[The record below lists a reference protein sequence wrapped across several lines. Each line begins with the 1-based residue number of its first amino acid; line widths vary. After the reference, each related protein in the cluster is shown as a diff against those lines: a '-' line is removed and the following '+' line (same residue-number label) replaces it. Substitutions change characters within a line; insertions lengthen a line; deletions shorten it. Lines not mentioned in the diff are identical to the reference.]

1 MRDTPGLI
9 QYDCAMKLITDTDTL
24 AEYCARLAKAP
35 YITVDT
41 EFLREKTF
49 WPRLCLV
56 QMAGP
61 EDELIIDP
69 LAPGM
74 DLSPLYELMAN
85 TDVLKVFHA
94 ARQDVEIFH
103 HDGGVIP
110 KPMFDTQVAAM
121 VCGFGDS
128 AGYDT
133 LARKISK
140 VHIDKSSRF
149 SDWSVRPLSERQLKY
164 AMQDVTHLRGVYEW
178 LARELHKNGREAWL
192 SEEMATLTDPRT
204 YVTDP
209 REAWLRIKTR
219 GGNRRF
225 LGVLREITAWR
236 ETEAQSRDLPRG
248 RVIKDEALLEIAAH
262 PPHSLAEMGK
272 LRSVTAGFADGKLG
286 GSLLAAIRLGS
297 EIPEAD
303 LPPLPDRD
311 THSPATGG
319 TVELLKV
326 LLKIKCEQTGVA
338 SKLVASSAD
347 LECIAADDNA
357 DVPVMHGWRRELFGL
372 AALDL
377 KQGRLAI
384 AMKGNKIILTPL
396 SGTP

>member
-1 MRDTPGLI
+1 
-9 QYDCAMKLITDTDTL
+9 MKLITDTDELT
-24 AEYCARLAKAP
+24 AYCARLAQAP

-56 QMAGP
+56 QVAGP

-74 DLSPLYELMAN
+74 DLSPLYDLMAN
-85 TDVLKVFHA
+85 TAVLKVFHA

-103 HDGGVIP
+103 HDGGVMP
-110 KPMFDTQVAAM
+110 RPMFDTQVAAM

-128 AGYDT
+128 VGYDT

-192 SEEMATLTDPRT
+192 MEEMAILTDPKT
-204 YVTDP
+204 YLTEP

-236 ETEAQSRDLPRG
+236 ETEAQTRDLPRN
-248 RVIKDEALLEIAAH
+248 RVIRDEALLEIAAH
-262 PPHSLAEMGK
+262 PPHTIAEMGK
-272 LRSVTAGFADGKLG
+272 MRSVTAGFAEGKLG
-286 GSLLAAIRLGS
+286 QSLLAAIRLGA
-297 EIPEAD
+297 EMPEAD

-311 THSPATGG
+311 PPGKSTGG

-326 LLKIKCEQTGVA
+326 LLKIKCEQAGVA
-338 SKLVASSAD
+338 SKLVANSAD
-347 LECIAADDNA
+347 LDRIAADDEA
-357 DVPVMHGWRRELFGL
+357 DVPAMHGWRRELFGL
-372 AALDL
+372 AALQL
-377 KQGRLAI
+377 KHGKLAI
-384 AMKGNKIILTPL
+384 TMKGNKIVLAPL
-396 SGTP
+396 AGEP

>member
-1 MRDTPGLI
+1 
-9 QYDCAMKLITDTDTL
+9 MKLITDTHELT
-24 AEYCARLAKAP
+24 ACCTRLARAP

-56 QMAGP
+56 QIAGP

-69 LAPGM
+69 LAQGI
-74 DLSPLYELMAN
+74 DLSSLYDLMAN

-94 ARQDVEIFH
+94 ARQDIEIFH

-110 KPMFDTQVAAM
+110 TPMFDTQVAAM

-128 AGYDT
+128 VGYDT

-164 AMQDVTHLRGVYEW
+164 AMQDVTYLRGVYDW
-178 LARELHKNGREAWL
+178 LALELHKNGREAWL
-192 SEEMATLTDPRT
+192 SEEMATLTDPKT

-225 LGVLREITAWR
+225 LGVLREIPAWR
-236 ETEAQSRDLPRG
+236 ESEAQARDLPRG
-248 RVIKDEALLEIAAH
+248 RVIRDEALLEIAAH
-262 PPHSLAEMGK
+262 PPHSLAEMGRM
-272 LRSVTAGFADGKLG
+272 RSVTAGFADGKLG
-286 GSLLAAIRLGS
+286 SSLLAAIRVGA

-311 THSPATGG
+311 APGPSTGG
-319 TVELLKV
+319 TLELLKV
-326 LLKIKCEQTGVA
+326 LLKIKCEQAGVA
-338 SKLVASSAD
+338 SKLVANSAD
-347 LECIAADDNA
+347 LDRIAADDDA
-357 DVPVMHGWRRELFGL
+357 DVPAMRGWRRELFGL

-377 KQGRLAI
+377 KNGKLAI
-384 AMKGNKIILTPL
+384 AMKGSKIVLVQV
-396 SGTP
+396 

>member
-1 MRDTPGLI
+1 
-9 QYDCAMKLITDTDTL
+9 MKLITETNEL
-24 AEYCARLAKAP
+24 AACCARLAMAP

-56 QMAGP
+56 QIAGP

-74 DLSPLYELMAN
+74 DLSALYDLMAN
-85 TDVLKVFHA
+85 TAVLKVFHA

-110 KPMFDTQVAAM
+110 RPMFDTQVAAM

-128 AGYDT
+128 VGYDT

-192 SEEMATLTDPRT
+192 SEEMATLTDPKT

-236 ETEAQSRDLPRG
+236 ETEAQARDLPRN
-248 RVIKDEALLEIAAH
+248 RVIRDEALLEIAAH

-272 LRSVTAGFADGKLG
+272 MRAVTSGFAEGKLG
-286 GSLLAAIRLGS
+286 GSLLAAIRLGL
-297 EIPEAD
+297 ETPDAD

-311 THSPATGG
+311 APGPSTGG

-326 LLKIKCEQTGVA
+326 LLKIKCEQAGVA

-347 LECIAADDNA
+347 LDRIASDDDA
-357 DVPVMHGWRRELFGL
+357 DVPAMHGWRRELFGL

-377 KQGRLAI
+377 KHGRLAI
-384 AMKGNKIILTPL
+384 AMKGNKIVLAPL
-396 SGTP
+396 SVTL

>member
-1 MRDTPGLI
+1 
-9 QYDCAMKLITDTDTL
+9 MKVITDTNELT
-24 AEYCARLAKAP
+24 ACCARLALAP

-49 WPRLCLV
+49 WPKLCLV
-56 QMAGP
+56 QIAGP

-74 DLSPLYELMAN
+74 DLSPLYALMAN
-85 TDVLKVFHA
+85 TAVLKVFHA

-110 KPMFDTQVAAM
+110 RPMFDTQVAAM

-128 AGYDT
+128 VGYDT

-164 AMQDVTHLRGVYEW
+164 AMQDVTHLRGIYEW
-178 LARELHKNGREAWL
+178 LARELHKNRREAWL
-192 SEEMATLTDPRT
+192 SEEMATLTDPKT
-204 YVTDP
+204 YVTEP
-209 REAWLRIKTR
+209 RDAWLRIKTR

-236 ETEAQSRDLPRG
+236 ETEAQARDLPRG

-262 PPHSLAEMGK
+262 PPHTLAEMGK
-272 LRSVTAGFADGKLG
+272 MRSVTSGFADGKLG
-286 GSLLAAIRLGS
+286 GSLLAAIRLGI
-297 EIPEAD
+297 EMPEAD
-303 LPPLPDRD
+303 LPDLPDRD
-311 THSPATGG
+311 APGPSTGA

-326 LLKIKCEQTGVA
+326 LLKIKCEQDGVA
-338 SKLVASSAD
+338 SKLVANSSD
-347 LECIAADDNA
+347 LDRIAADDDA
-357 DVPVMHGWRRELFGL
+357 DVPAMHGWRREMFGL

-377 KQGRLAI
+377 KHGRLAI
-384 AMKGNKIILTPL
+384 TMKGNKIILAPL
-396 SGTP
+396 PDAL

>member
-1 MRDTPGLI
+1 
-9 QYDCAMKLITDTDTL
+9 MKLITDANELT
-24 AEYCARLAKAP
+24 ACCARLAEAP

-56 QMAGP
+56 QIAGP

-69 LAPGM
+69 LASGM
-74 DLSPLYELMAN
+74 DLSPLYDLMAN
-85 TDVLKVFHA
+85 TAVLKVFHA
-94 ARQDVEIFH
+94 ARQDIEIFH

-128 AGYDT
+128 VGYDT

-149 SDWSVRPLSERQLKY
+149 SDWSVRPLSEHQLKY

-178 LARELHKNGREAWL
+178 LARELRKNGREAWL
-192 SEEMATLTDPRT
+192 MEEMAILTDPKT
-204 YVTDP
+204 YLIEP

-236 ETEAQSRDLPRG
+236 EIEAQTRDLPRN
-248 RVIKDEALLEIAAH
+248 RVIRDEALLEIAAH
-262 PPHSLAEMGK
+262 PPRTIAELGK
-272 LRSVTAGFADGKLG
+272 MRSVTTGFAEGKLG
-286 GSLLAAIRLGS
+286 QSLLAAVRMGAEL
-297 EIPEAD
+297 PEAD

-311 THSPATGG
+311 PPSKSGGG

-326 LLKIKCEQTGVA
+326 LLKIRCEQAGVA
-338 SKLVASSAD
+338 SKLVANSAD
-347 LECIAADDNA
+347 LDRIAADDDA
-357 DVPVMHGWRRELFGL
+357 DVPAMHGWRRELFGL
-372 AALDL
+372 AALQL
-377 KQGRLAI
+377 KHGKLAI
-384 AMKGNKIILTPL
+384 TMKGNKIVLAPL
-396 SGTP
+396 PGES

>member
-1 MRDTPGLI
+1 
-9 QYDCAMKLITDTDTL
+9 MKLITDSQGLLD
-24 AEYCARLAKAP
+24 ACQRLAQAP

-56 QMAGP
+56 QIAGP

-74 DLSPLYELMAN
+74 DLAPLYALMAN
-85 TDVLKVFHA
+85 TAVLKVFHA

-103 HDGGVIP
+103 HDGNVIP
-110 KPMFDTQVAAM
+110 TPMFDTQVAAM

-128 AGYDT
+128 VGYDT

-178 LARELHKNGREAWL
+178 LAKELRKNNRENWL
-192 SEEMATLTDPRT
+192 LEEMAILTDPKT
-204 YVTDP
+204 YLINP
-209 REAWLRIKTR
+209 RDAWLRIKTR

-236 ETEAQSRDLPRG
+236 EATAQERDLPRN
-248 RVIKDEALLEIAAH
+248 RVIRDEALLEIAAH
-262 PPHSLAEMGK
+262 PPRSLTDMGR
-272 LRSVTAGFADGKLG
+272 LRHVSEGFAEGKLG
-286 GSLLAAIRLGS
+286 KGLQAAIQAGLDIAES
-297 EIPEAD
+297 ELPE
-303 LPPLPDRD
+303 LQDREAPR
-311 THSPATGG
+311 HGISG

-326 LLKIKCEQTGVA
+326 LLKIKCEDAGVA
-338 SKLVASSAD
+338 SKLVANSHD
-347 LECIAADDNA
+347 LECIAINDAA
-357 DVPVMHGWRRELFGL
+357 DVPALHGWRRELFGA
-372 AALDL
+372 AALEL
-377 KQGRLAI
+377 KQGRLGI

-396 SGTP
+396 PG

>member
-1 MRDTPGLI
+1 MIRYECG
-9 QYDCAMKLITDTDTL
+9 MKLITETNELTH
-24 AEYCARLAKAP
+24 YCERLAKAP

-56 QMAGP
+56 QLAGP
-61 EDELIIDP
+61 EDELIVDP
-69 LAPGM
+69 LAPGI
-74 DLSPLYELMAN
+74 DLSPLYELMAD
-85 TDVLKVFHA
+85 TGVLKVFHA

-128 AGYDT
+128 VGYDT

-164 AMQDVTHLRGVYEW
+164 AMQDVTHLRGIYEW

-192 SEEMATLTDPRT
+192 SEEMATLTLPAT
-204 YVTDP
+204 YLTDP

-236 ETEAQSRDLPRG
+236 ETEAQARDLPRN
-248 RVIKDEALLEIAAH
+248 RVIRDEALLEIAAH
-262 PPHSLAEMGK
+262 PPHTLAEMGK
-272 LRSVTAGFADGKLG
+272 LRSVTPGFADGRLG
-286 GSLLAAIRLGS
+286 ASLLAAIRLGMD
-297 EIPEAD
+297 IPEAD

-311 THSPATGG
+311 AHSPAMGA

-326 LLKIKCEQTGVA
+326 LLKIKCEQQGVA

-347 LECIAADDNA
+347 LERIAADDDA
-357 DVPVMHGWRRELFGL
+357 DVPAMRGWRRELFGE

-377 KQGRLAI
+377 KHGRLAI
-384 AMKGNKIILTPL
+384 AMKGGTIILAPLPETP
-396 SGTP
+396 

>member
-1 MRDTPGLI
+1 
-9 QYDCAMKLITDTDTL
+9 MKLITDTDELT
-24 AEYCARLAKAP
+24 AYCARLAQAP

-56 QMAGP
+56 QVAGP

-74 DLSPLYELMAN
+74 DLSPLYDLMAN
-85 TDVLKVFHA
+85 TAVLKVFHA

-110 KPMFDTQVAAM
+110 RPMFDTQVAAM

-128 AGYDT
+128 VGYDT

-178 LARELHKNGREAWL
+178 LARELRKNGREAWL
-192 SEEMATLTDPRT
+192 MEEMAILTDPKT
-204 YVTDP
+204 YLTEP

-236 ETEAQSRDLPRG
+236 ETEAQTRDLPRN
-248 RVIKDEALLEIAAH
+248 RVIRDEALLEIAAH
-262 PPHSLAEMGK
+262 PPHTIAEMGK
-272 LRSVTAGFADGKLG
+272 MRSVTAGFAEGKLG
-286 GSLLAAIRLGS
+286 QSLLAAIRLGA
-297 EIPEAD
+297 EMPEAD

-311 THSPATGG
+311 PPGKSTGG

-326 LLKIKCEQTGVA
+326 LLKIKCEQAGVA
-338 SKLVASSAD
+338 SKLVANSAD
-347 LECIAADDNA
+347 LDRIAADDEA
-357 DVPVMHGWRRELFGL
+357 DVPAMHGWRRELFGL
-372 AALDL
+372 AALQL
-377 KQGRLAI
+377 KHGKLAI
-384 AMKGNKIILTPL
+384 TMKGNKIVLAPL
-396 SGTP
+396 AGEP

>member
-1 MRDTPGLI
+1 
-9 QYDCAMKLITDTDTL
+9 MKLITDTHELT
-24 AEYCARLAKAP
+24 ACCTRLARAP

-56 QMAGP
+56 QIAGP

-69 LAPGM
+69 LAQGI
-74 DLSPLYELMAN
+74 DLSSLYDLMAN

-94 ARQDVEIFH
+94 ARQDIEIFH

-110 KPMFDTQVAAM
+110 TPMFDTQVAAM

-128 AGYDT
+128 VGYDT

-164 AMQDVTHLRGVYEW
+164 AMQDVTYLRGVYDW
-178 LARELHKNGREAWL
+178 LALELHKNGREAWL
-192 SEEMATLTDPRT
+192 SEEMATLTDPKT

-236 ETEAQSRDLPRG
+236 ESEAQARDLPRG
-248 RVIKDEALLEIAAH
+248 RVIRDEALLEIAAH
-262 PPHSLAEMGK
+262 PPHSLAEMGRM
-272 LRSVTAGFADGKLG
+272 RSVTAGFADGKLG
-286 GSLLAAIRLGS
+286 SSLLAAIRVGA

-311 THSPATGG
+311 APGPSTGG
-319 TVELLKV
+319 TLELLKV
-326 LLKIKCEQTGVA
+326 LLKIKCEQAGVA
-338 SKLVASSAD
+338 SKLVANSAD
-347 LECIAADDNA
+347 LDRIAADDDA
-357 DVPVMHGWRRELFGL
+357 DVPAMRGWRRELFGL

-377 KQGRLAI
+377 KNGKLAI
-384 AMKGNKIILTPL
+384 AMKGSKIVLVQV
-396 SGTP
+396 

>member
-1 MRDTPGLI
+1 
-9 QYDCAMKLITDTDTL
+9 MKVITDTHELT
-24 AEYCARLAKAP
+24 ACCARLAHAP

-49 WPRLCLV
+49 WPKLCLV
-56 QMAGP
+56 QIAGP

-74 DLSPLYELMAN
+74 DLSPLYDLMAN
-85 TDVLKVFHA
+85 TAVLKVFHA

-110 KPMFDTQVAAM
+110 RPMFDTQVAAM

-128 AGYDT
+128 VGYDT

-164 AMQDVTHLRGVYEW
+164 AMQDVTHLRNVYEW
-178 LARELHKNGREAWL
+178 LARELQKNRREAWL
-192 SEEMATLTDPRT
+192 SEEMATLTDPKT
-204 YVTDP
+204 YVTEP

-236 ETEAQSRDLPRG
+236 ETEAQARDLPRS
-248 RVIKDEALLEIAAH
+248 RVIRDEALLEIAAH
-262 PPHSLAEMGK
+262 PPHTLAEMGK
-272 LRSVTAGFADGKLG
+272 MRSVTSGFADGKLG
-286 GSLLAAIRLGS
+286 GSLLAAIRLGV
-297 EIPEAD
+297 ELPEAD

-311 THSPATGG
+311 APGPSTGG

-326 LLKIKCEQTGVA
+326 LLKIKCEQDGVA

-347 LECIAADDNA
+347 LDRIATDDDA
-357 DVPVMHGWRRELFGL
+357 DVPAMHGWRREMFGL

-377 KQGRLAI
+377 KHGRLAI
-384 AMKGNKIILTPL
+384 AMKGNKIILVPVPGA
-396 SGTP
+396 S

>member
-1 MRDTPGLI
+1 
-9 QYDCAMKLITDTDTL
+9 MKLITDTDELT
-24 AEYCARLAKAP
+24 AYCARLAQAP

-56 QMAGP
+56 QVAGP

-69 LAPGM
+69 LASGM
-74 DLSPLYELMAN
+74 DLSPLYDLMAN
-85 TDVLKVFHA
+85 TAVLKVFHA

-110 KPMFDTQVAAM
+110 RPMFDTQVAAM

-128 AGYDT
+128 VGYDT

-178 LARELHKNGREAWL
+178 LARELRKNGREAWL
-192 SEEMATLTDPRT
+192 MEEMAILTDPKT
-204 YVTDP
+204 YLTEP

-236 ETEAQSRDLPRG
+236 ETEAQTRDLPRN
-248 RVIKDEALLEIAAH
+248 RVIRDEALLEIAAH
-262 PPHSLAEMGK
+262 PPHTIAEMGK
-272 LRSVTAGFADGKLG
+272 MRSVTAGFAEGKLG
-286 GSLLAAIRLGS
+286 QSLLAAIRLGA
-297 EIPEAD
+297 EMPEAD

-311 THSPATGG
+311 PPGKSTGG

-326 LLKIKCEQTGVA
+326 LLKIKCEQAGVA
-338 SKLVASSAD
+338 SKLVANSAD
-347 LECIAADDNA
+347 LDRIAADDEA
-357 DVPVMHGWRRELFGL
+357 DVPAMHGWRRELFGL
-372 AALDL
+372 AALQL
-377 KQGRLAI
+377 KHGKLAI
-384 AMKGNKIILTPL
+384 TMKGNKIVLAPL
-396 SGTP
+396 AGEP

>member
-1 MRDTPGLI
+1 
-9 QYDCAMKLITDTDTL
+9 MKVITDTNELSACCT
-24 AEYCARLAKAP
+24 RLARAP

-56 QMAGP
+56 QIASA

-69 LAPGM
+69 LAPGI

-85 TDVLKVFHA
+85 TAVLKVFHA

-110 KPMFDTQVAAM
+110 RPLFDTQVAAM

-192 SEEMATLTDPRT
+192 SEEMAILTDPKT

-236 ETEAQSRDLPRG
+236 ETEAQARDLPRG
-248 RVIKDEALLEIAAH
+248 RIIRDEALLEIAAH
-262 PPHSLAEMGK
+262 PPHTLAEMGK
-272 LRSVTAGFADGKLG
+272 MRSVTSGFAEGKLG
-286 GSLLAAIRLGS
+286 ASLLAAIRIGLD
-297 EIPEAD
+297 IPDAE
-303 LPPLPDRD
+303 LPPLPERD
-311 THSPATGG
+311 TPHRGAGA

-326 LLKIKCEQTGVA
+326 LLKIKCEQAGVA
-338 SKLVASSAD
+338 SKLVASGAD
-347 LECIAADDNA
+347 LDRIAADDEA
-357 DVPVMHGWRRELFGL
+357 DVPAMHGWRRELFGL
-372 AALDL
+372 AALEL
-377 KQGRLAI
+377 KNGRLAV
-384 AMKGNKIILTPL
+384 AMKGGQIILTPL
-396 SGTP
+396 PSS

>member
-1 MRDTPGLI
+1 
-9 QYDCAMKLITDTDTL
+9 MKLITDTDELT
-24 AEYCARLAKAP
+24 AYCARLAQAP

-56 QMAGP
+56 QVAGP

-74 DLSPLYELMAN
+74 DLSPLYDLMAN
-85 TDVLKVFHA
+85 TAVLKVFHA

-103 HDGGVIP
+103 HDGGVMP
-110 KPMFDTQVAAM
+110 RPMFDTQVAAM

-128 AGYDT
+128 VGYDT

-178 LARELHKNGREAWL
+178 LARELRKNGREAWL
-192 SEEMATLTDPRT
+192 MEEMAILTDPKT
-204 YVTDP
+204 YLTEP

-236 ETEAQSRDLPRG
+236 ETEAQTRDLPRN
-248 RVIKDEALLEIAAH
+248 RVIRDEALLEIAAH
-262 PPHSLAEMGK
+262 PPHTIAEMGK
-272 LRSVTAGFADGKLG
+272 MRSVTAGFAEGKLG
-286 GSLLAAIRLGS
+286 QSLLAAIRLGA
-297 EIPEAD
+297 EMPEAD

-311 THSPATGG
+311 PPGKSTGG

-326 LLKIKCEQTGVA
+326 LLKIKCEQAGVA
-338 SKLVASSAD
+338 SKLVANSAD
-347 LECIAADDNA
+347 LDRIAADDEA
-357 DVPVMHGWRRELFGL
+357 DVPAMHGWRRELFGL
-372 AALDL
+372 AALQL
-377 KQGRLAI
+377 KHGKLAI
-384 AMKGNKIILTPL
+384 TMKGNKIVLAPL
-396 SGTP
+396 AGEP